1 MKLTALAL
9 LLLTLSPALQGQDL
23 AFRTLSSATPAPSAR
38 VDAPIAYDPATSQV
52 FLFGGLD
59 TDNRNDLWAYSI
71 PAARWQRIDAPG
83 GPEPRHGHSLTLDPV
98 RRRLLVFAGQA
109 RGFFSDVWAFDLAQE
124 RWSRLAAA
132 GSGPSA
138 RYAHSAVYDARRDR
152 LVISHGF
159 TSAGRFDDTWALDL
173 ATNAWRNLSPSGARP
188 LKRCLHHAVLDDA
201 ADRMYLYGGC
211 ASGFGPCPLGD
222 LWSFDLAQNRWTEV
236 TADPRPAPRERYG
249 MTFDTLRNR
258 LVLYGGSGNG
268 KLNDV
273 WEFDPRAAAWRKATP
288 AGAVPDG
295 RSQHEATFA
304 SNLGLSLF
312 FGGAAPAPTNELL
325 ALAPAGTTPPAIA
338 TRGVRNA
345 FSGENA
351 SVAPGQLIS
360 IFGTGLGPVAPAVA
374 SFENGALPRELAGVT
389 VTVNGLPAPLLYA
402 QGTQIN
408 AQVPYETAGQAEARV
423 RVTVNGTVSSEES
436 VPFTAAAPGLFAGA
450 WNQDGSRNGAASPAA
465 RGSIVVLYATGQG
478 VTIPASGTG
487 RAASEPF
494 AEPVAA
500 VDVTVAGRAAQI
512 LFRGQAPGT
521 AGVMQLNVRLPDGV
535 PAGGEI
541 PVVLRVGGRESA
553 PFQIAVQ

>member
-1 MKLTALAL
+1 MK
-9 LLLTLSPALQGQDL
+9 LSPAVFWLLIGSQTLPAQEL
-23 AFRTLSSATPAPSAR
+23 AFRTLPSATAAPSAR

-109 RGFFSDVWAFDLAQE
+109 RGFFSDVWAFDLAQA
-124 RWSRLAAA
+124 RWSRVAAA

-188 LKRCLHHAVLDDA
+188 LKRCLHHAVLDEA

-222 LWSFDLAQNRWTEV
+222 LWSFDLAQNRWTEI

-249 MTFDTLRNR
+249 LTFDTSRNR

-273 WEFDPRAAAWRKATP
+273 WEFDPRAATWRKATL
-288 AGAVPDG
+288 AGVLPDG

-325 ALAPAGTTPPAIA
+325 ALAPVSSAPPAIA
-338 TRGVRNA
+338 ARGVRNA
-345 FSGENA
+345 FSGENV
-351 SVAPGQLIS
+351 SVAPGQIIS
-360 IFGTGLGPVAPAVA
+360 IFGTGLGPVTPAVA
-374 SFENGALPRELAGVT
+374 AFENGALPQELAGAT
-389 VTVNGLPAPLLYA
+389 VTVNGIPAPLLYV
-402 QGTQIN
+402 QSTQVN
-408 AQVPYETAGQAEARV
+408 AQLPYEAAGQAEARV
-423 RVTVNGTVSSEES
+423 RVTVNGTAGAEEI
-436 VPFTAAAPGLFAGA
+436 VPLTATVPGLFAGA
-450 WNQDGSRNGAASPAA
+450 WNQDGSRNSTANPAA

-487 RAASEPF
+487 REAREPF
-494 AEPVAA
+494 AEPAAA
-500 VDVTVAGRAAQI
+500 VEVSVSGRPAQV

-535 PAGGEI
+535 SEGEV

-553 PFQIAVQ
+553 PVRIAVQ